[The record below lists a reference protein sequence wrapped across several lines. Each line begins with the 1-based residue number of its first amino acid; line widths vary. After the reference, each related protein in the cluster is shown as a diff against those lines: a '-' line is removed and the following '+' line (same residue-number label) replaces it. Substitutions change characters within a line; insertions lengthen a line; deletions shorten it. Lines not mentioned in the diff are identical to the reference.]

1 MSDEEQAR
9 IRHFEIIKQLHA
21 AQISGKKYL
30 NYEDLEANLHL
41 DKGSVVNSLAVLQSL
56 GYVRTSNLA
65 AVLEKKAIN
74 VMENYRPK
82 NFQEFVSKYNNPP
95 KEYGEAVRIEGPRG
109 SFWEEHPILKI
120 ITPIGSIVAIIAF
133 IAWLFVTLTQ

>member
-9 IRHFEIIKQLHA
+9 IRHFEIIKHLHA
-21 AQISGKKYL
+21 AQISGKRYL
-30 NYEDLEANLHL
+30 NYADLEANLHL
-41 DKGSVVNSLAVLQSL
+41 DRGSVANSLSVLQSL

-82 NFQEFVSKYNNPP
+82 NFQEFVSKYNNPE
-95 KEYGEAVRIEGPRG
+95 KIFGEAGPKIEGYKG
-109 SFWEEHPILKI
+109 SFWDNHPILKI
-120 ITPIGSIVAIIAF
+120 ITPIGSVASIAGLILYLIF
-133 IAWLFVTLTQ
+133 N